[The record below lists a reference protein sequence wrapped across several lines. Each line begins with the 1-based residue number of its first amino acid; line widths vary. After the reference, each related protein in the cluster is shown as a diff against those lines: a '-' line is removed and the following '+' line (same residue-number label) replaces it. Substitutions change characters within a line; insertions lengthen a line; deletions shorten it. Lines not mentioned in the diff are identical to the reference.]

1 MICREWTLL
10 GLGYDTVKL
19 CTMYCR
25 SWGCEVCGPKRRKQ
39 LQALA
44 ASGLPER
51 FVTLTVNPAFGANP
65 EDRLKL
71 LAHAWRLAVK
81 RYRREHG
88 KDSLE
93 YIAFVEAT
101 KAGEPHLH
109 ILVRSGWIDHDWL
122 SSVMAELIEAP
133 VVDVR
138 KLKGLRQ
145 AIFYVTKYV
154 TKAPARFGASKRY
167 WKSSNY
173 DQTREEYER
182 ERDTRILEWRIL
194 RFTLTEMH
202 RFIMDFPVQEPS
214 RDTLE
219 YRYHWGVP
227 PDLAARLDRLL

>member
-1 MICREWTLL
+1 MF
-10 GLGYDTVKL
+10 
-19 CTMYCR
+19 CR
-25 SWGCEVCGPKRRKQ
+25 SWGCEVCSPRRRKQ

-51 FVTLTVNPAFGANP
+51 FVTLTVNPAVGDSP
-65 EDRLKL
+65 EERLKL

-122 SSVMAELIEAP
+122 SSVMGELINAP

-138 KLKGLRQ
+138 KLKGLAQ
-145 AIFYVTKYV
+145 AVWYVTKYV

-167 WKSSNY
+167 WTSSNY
-173 DQTREEYER
+173 DETAEEYEADR
-182 ERDTRILEWRIL
+182 QRQILEWRVVRITL
-194 RFTLTEMH
+194 RDMH
-202 RFIMDFPVQEPS
+202 RAIMQFDCSDPRSENVSYSYF
-214 RDTLE
+214 
-219 YRYHWGVP
+219 WGIP
-227 PDLAARLDRLL
+227 PDVQSRLDRLL